1 VGRDASNRKAEEK
14 KLVYLTRLLGFTDK
28 QQEEIMYRFSASH
41 SISTL
46 VVHVGEDQNPHHSHV
61 SPIYQTSTFNF
72 PDVATGAEI
81 VARAEPGYYYTRLG
95 NPNLEQL
102 ARKIAILEGLE
113 LLRCQPET
121 DPDTLVTGRIFSSGM
136 AAITAVLLSLLKAG
150 DTVVA
155 QEAIYSATFTF
166 LKEIAPS
173 LGIKVVWV
181 HDISPAG
188 WQAVLDAHPSARLVY
203 AETPANPTMAMVDLQ
218 AVADI
223 AHQHGA
229 WLAVDN
235 TFATPYCQRPLNLG
249 ADIVIHS
256 TTKFL
261 SGHGALTG
269 GAVISSHP
277 DYIHH
282 QLYNIAKVL
291 GGTPSPFDAWLA
303 NLGLKTFELRMQRHC
318 ENALQ
323 IAHFLSRHPAVERV
337 FYPGLEDDPG
347 HEVAIRQMHAFG
359 GMLSFEL
366 AGGMQAGVRLMERVH
381 LATLAVSLGMV
392 DTLIEHPASM
402 THGPVA
408 REDRLS
414 QGITDGLVRMSVG
427 IENLPDILEDL
438 DQALM

>member
-1 VGRDASNRKAEEK
+1 
-14 KLVYLTRLLGFTDK
+14 
-28 QQEEIMYRFSASH
+28 MYRFAASH
-41 SISTL
+41 SFSTL

-72 PDVATGAEI
+72 PDVATGAGI
-81 VARAEPGYYYTRLG
+81 VAKVEPGYYYTRLA
-95 NPNLEQL
+95 NPNLDQL
-102 ARKIAILEGLE
+102 ARKIAILEGIE
-113 LLRCQPET
+113 LIRCQPEA
-121 DPDTLVTGRIFSSGM
+121 DPHSLVAGQVFSSGM

-155 QEAIYSATFTF
+155 QEAVYSATFTF

-173 LGIKVVWV
+173 LGIHVAWV
-181 HDISPAG
+181 HDVNLEGWEAALKDHPA
-188 WQAVLDAHPSARLVY
+188 ARLVY
-203 AETPANPTMAMVDLQ
+203 VESPANPTMAVADLQ
-218 AVADI
+218 AVADL
-223 AHQHGA
+223 AHRQGA

-269 GAVISSHP
+269 GVVVSSHP
-277 DYIHH
+277 EYINKE
-282 QLYNIAKVL
+282 LFTFVKVL
-291 GGTPSPFDAWLA
+291 GGAPSPFDTWLA

-318 ENALQ
+318 DNALQ
-323 IAHFLSRHPAVERV
+323 VARFLSTHPAVEQV
-337 FYPGLEDDPG
+337 YYPGLEQDAG
-347 HEVAIRQMHAFG
+347 HEIALHQMHAYG

-402 THGPVA
+402 THGSVS
-408 REDRLS
+408 RDDRLR
-414 QGITDGLVRMSVG
+414 QGIRDGLVRMSVG
-427 IENLPDILEDL
+427 IENLPDILADL